1 MTALKYLKHDRLK
14 AIRKLPKISKDE
26 FTSILVHYF
35 PDVLD
40 EFARQTQCF
49 RGLLKPYSLTGSITY
64 EDSLAQNSSYGTRLS
79 SKKDLV
85 ADLVTP
91 RGPKYQVNYDSYGL
105 NNSPQSSIQSTLAPP
120 IFSSLS
126 PPPLVT
132 REDVEEEEK
141 KRTDDMANTIAAVQ
155 AKNREEELQRPPT
168 SEPIKY
174 NTSERIQALY
184 LDKWYRAKISKVN
197 RPPEPEQR
205 DGESKLKF
213 ETRLQKH
220 AEEDAL
226 GVGYSYDVLFDDGDF
241 EKAMPPRKIRKDP
254 LGGSDEGN

>member
-26 FTSILVHYF
+26 FTSILIHYF

-40 EFARQTQCF
+40 EFARQTQRF

-85 ADLVTP
+85 ADLATP
-91 RGPKYQVNYDSYGL
+91 RGPKDQVNYDSYGL

-132 REDVEEEEK
+132 RE
-141 KRTDDMANTIAAVQ
+141 
-155 AKNREEELQRPPT
+155 
-168 SEPIKY
+168 
-174 NTSERIQALY
+174 
-184 LDKWYRAKISKVN
+184 
-197 RPPEPEQR
+197 
-205 DGESKLKF
+205 
-213 ETRLQKH
+213 
-220 AEEDAL
+220 
-226 GVGYSYDVLFDDGDF
+226 
-241 EKAMPPRKIRKDP
+241 
-254 LGGSDEGN
+254 